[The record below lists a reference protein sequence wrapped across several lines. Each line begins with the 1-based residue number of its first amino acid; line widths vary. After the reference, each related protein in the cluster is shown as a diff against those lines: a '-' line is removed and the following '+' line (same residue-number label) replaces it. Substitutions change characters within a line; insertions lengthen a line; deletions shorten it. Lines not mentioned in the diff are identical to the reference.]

1 MLQKSGIS
9 SEERV
14 IILRRDQKVITDK
27 IKMLTSPVTIKTFE
41 EDVERIENE
50 IAQAMQIR
58 DTHEDKVL
66 EIQTLINFSD
76 YFMEHLVDLLLGGS
90 NPMKNAALFGLVFN
104 QTPTYD
110 EIVNGTP
117 NLAPIVELNEE
128 YKTTKSLSVIPRG
141 IEPRFTG

>member
-1 MLQKSGIS
+1 
-9 SEERV
+9 
-14 IILRRDQKVITDK
+14 
-27 IKMLTSPVTIKTFE
+27 MLTSPVTIKTFE

-128 YKTTKSLSVIPRG
+128 YKTTKSLSVTPLG
-141 IEPRFTG
+141 FEPKLPG

>member
-128 YKTTKSLSVIPRG
+128 YKTTKSLSVTPLG
-141 IEPRFTG
+141 FEPKLPG